1 MFNVEKWMEIAEK
14 YGAIL
19 ENITFIQDENGFV
32 GAYAV
37 DVNKDV
43 YIEVP
48 FPLLQYVENMVI
60 EESYHGLKNVD
71 QEDIKELYSEIFD
84 FIFSEQR
91 ITWLKNLT
99 TEFNAFSEKLKEILK
114 KAGFVI
120 KLFGDKSYKEIK
132 LLLLQARTLNFKNKP
147 IYMPLIEFFNHSLQ
161 RGAPFGIKENAV
173 YVKAKP
179 DEKGQV
185 FAIYNMGDD
194 FSFLNTYFFL
204 PSHPFAY
211 SAAMTIDLPDRTKL
225 IIGRNFGKV
234 KSNVNW
240 IRIPEYEVEGNVIRL
255 SHLWIGSTTM
265 PRRPF
270 WSFRELWEKHLK
282 RNNTL
287 NIWSRIRSYNTSLL
301 VRILELL
308 EKEPDTYAKELVKKA
323 TLQHLKNIAEAFEEV

>member
-1 MFNVEKWMEIAEK
+1 VLQYA
-14 YGAIL
+14 
-19 ENITFIQDENGFV
+19 ENIIVENEFHTV
-32 GAYAV
+32 GGIV
-37 DVNKDV
+37 QEDLK
-43 YIEVP
+43 E
-48 FPLLQYVENMVI
+48 LLQKYLD
-60 EESYHGLKNVD
+60 Y
-71 QEDIKELYSEIFD
+71 
-84 FIFSEQR
+84 IFSEKR
-91 ITWLKNLT
+91 
-99 TEFNAFSEKLKEILK
+99 LKEIKTLIDELNSFSNELK
-114 KAGFVI
+114 SI
-120 KLFGDKSYKEIK
+120 LIRSNLIPKLFGKKERKHLK
-132 LLLLQARTLNFKNKP
+132 LLLLQARTINMNNKP
-147 IYMPLIEFFNHSLQ
+147 VFMPFIDFINHNLRKGVSYNVD
-161 RGAPFGIKENAV
+161 KEKIW
-173 YVKAKP
+173 VKAKP

-185 FAIYNMGDD
+185 FAIYNMSDD

-240 IRIPEYEVEGNVIRL
+240 IRIPEYEVKGNVIRL